1 MGELI
6 RQYKETFNIDVA
18 AEIKG
23 GYVSGGKG
31 NFFIDEWGV
40 KWKRS
45 AFYFE
50 QVEHPLQGKS
60 FEEIK
65 KYSFP
70 DPTDPLRVE
79 NLKNELQ
86 SYLAE
91 DPNYVIPLSQS
102 YGGIFETALWIRGY
116 TDFYVDLWND
126 SRECR
131 YLLDGIKEYFIEW
144 NRHYL
149 SSVDGE
155 VDIVAIG
162 DDYGM
167 QDRTLL
173 SPQMWRKHIRPRY
186 GELIDSIKSSYSH
199 ILLFHHSCGSI
210 IPLIEDL
217 IDIGIDIL
225 NPIQP
230 TAKGMDPKKLKET
243 FGERITFHGGID
255 VQKLLPFGSPAE
267 IHGEVIRI
275 LDILSENGGYIVAP
289 SHNIQAGTPAENI
302 LAFYDAVNEYAV
314 R

>member
-1 MGELI
+1 MNYKDEFRRIINHEEGKYFLLDFGGDQASISIFAYVHVLQKLGILAKPKINSFVQLSSLPDKAFLKKYNVGFRWLYPKPSKRMGELI

-18 AEIKG
+18 AEIKE

-102 YGGIFETALWIRGY
+102 YGGILETALWIRGY

-131 YLLDGIKEYFIEW
+131 TGRF
-144 NRHYL
+144 
-149 SSVDGE
+149 
-155 VDIVAIG
+155 
-162 DDYGM
+162 
-167 QDRTLL
+167 
-173 SPQMWRKHIRPRY
+173 
-186 GELIDSIKSSYSH
+186 
-199 ILLFHHSCGSI
+199 FHPKCG
-210 IPLIEDL
+210 
-217 IDIGIDIL
+217 
-225 NPIQP
+225 
-230 TAKGMDPKKLKET
+230 
-243 FGERITFHGGID
+243 
-255 VQKLLPFGSPAE
+255 
-267 IHGEVIRI
+267 
-275 LDILSENGGYIVAP
+275 
-289 SHNIQAGTPAENI
+289 ENI
-302 LAFYDAVNEYAV
+302 
-314 R
+314 